1 MDIRET
7 RIALRAK
14 NFERTC
20 RFYEEVLGWPRL
32 GDWSEEHGRGARFQA
47 GETVIEILGRPTAGE
62 SGRDWDESYDYQ
74 GPEQK
79 LSIEVVV
86 PSAEKAYEELMLRNK
101 NIPGGLSR
109 RRDGVLT
116 FKTHDPDGV
125 TLVFRESDALA
136 PERDRELG
144 HRSAHGTQ
152 QEHGGTLGEVE
163 WADRGRGSRPQ
174 DASRGVA
181 GDST

>member
-32 GDWSEEHGRGARFQA
+32 AEWSDEQGRGARFQA
-47 GETVIEILGRPTAGE
+47 GETVIEILGRPSAGE
-62 SGRDWDESYDYQ
+62 GGRDWDETYDYQ
-74 GPEQK
+74 GPEHK

-86 PSAEKAYEELMLRNK
+86 PSAEKAYEELLLRNK

-116 FKTHDPDGV
+116 FTTHDPDGV
-125 TLVFRESDALA
+125 RIVFRESDALA
-136 PERDRELG
+136 PERDRDLAQPTG
-144 HRSAHGTQ
+144 HATQ
-152 QEHGGTLGEVE
+152 QEHGGTIGEVE
-163 WADRGRGSRPQ
+163 WGDRSRPQ
-174 DASRGVA
+174 DAARGVA

>member
-20 RFYEEVLGWPRL
+20 RFYEEVLGFPRL
-32 GDWSEEHGRGARFQA
+32 GEWAREEGRGARFQI
-47 GETVIEILGRPTAGE
+47 GETVIEVRGRPTPGEAGRE
-62 SGRDWDESYDYQ
+62 WDETYDYQ

-86 PSAEKAYEELMLRNK
+86 ASAEKVYDELLLRDK

-109 RRDGVLT
+109 RDDGLR
-116 FKTHDPDGV
+116 FRTHDPDGV
-125 TLVFRESDALA
+125 TLVFREAEDLEAERRRALA
-136 PERDRELG
+136 QPTG
-144 HRSAHGTQ
+144 HAIE
-152 QEHGGTLGEVE
+152 QEHGGTLGETE
-163 WADRGRGSRPQ
+163 WGDRGR
-174 DASRGVA
+174 A
-181 GDST
+181 